1 MGVLKR
7 IKSIV
12 TGSINEMIDKV
23 EDPETIVNQMIR
35 DMEQAMT
42 EMKTNTASAIATV
55 KITEKKLDKAYNDQ
69 SLWQEN
75 AETAVKSGDD
85 ELAKKAIIKRKNID
99 DTIDIL
105 RDQLNDAEVISRK
118 MKTELELLEE
128 KLGEAKIKRDNLLTK
143 RRAAETQLKLNET
156 AEIVNS
162 KMESLAA
169 SDSVLEGF
177 EGFTRFEE
185 KIERQMAEV
194 EAREEMTGAN
204 LEIEFRKMKQ
214 DSELEKELS
223 ALKSKLMAS

>member
-1 MGVLKR
+1 MGILKR

-75 AETAVKSGDD
+75 AETSVKSGDD

-99 DTIDIL
+99 DAIDIL

-162 KMESLAA
+162 KMASLAA

-194 EAREEMTGAN
+194 EAREELTGDN
-204 LEIEFRKMKQ
+204 LEIEFRKMKK
-214 DSELEKELS
+214 DSEIEKELS
-223 ALKSKLMAS
+223 ELKSKFDK

>member
-1 MGVLKR
+1 MSILKR

>member
-1 MGVLKR
+1 MGILKR

-75 AETAVKSGDD
+75 AETSVKSGDD

-162 KMESLAA
+162 KMASLAA

-194 EAREEMTGAN
+194 EAREELTGDN
-204 LEIEFRKMKQ
+204 LEIEFRKMKK
-214 DSELEKELS
+214 DSEIEKELS
-223 ALKSKLMAS
+223 ELKSKFDK